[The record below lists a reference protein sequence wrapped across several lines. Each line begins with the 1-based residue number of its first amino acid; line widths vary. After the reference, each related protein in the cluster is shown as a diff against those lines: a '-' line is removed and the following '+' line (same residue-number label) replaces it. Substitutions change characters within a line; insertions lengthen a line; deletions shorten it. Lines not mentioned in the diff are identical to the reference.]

1 MGRLMADVWL
11 GVSGWMAEWLDEWKE
26 EVNNWR

>member
-1 MGRLMADVWL
+1 MGRLMVDVWL
-11 GVSGWMAEWLDEWKE
+11 GVSGWMVEWLDEWKE